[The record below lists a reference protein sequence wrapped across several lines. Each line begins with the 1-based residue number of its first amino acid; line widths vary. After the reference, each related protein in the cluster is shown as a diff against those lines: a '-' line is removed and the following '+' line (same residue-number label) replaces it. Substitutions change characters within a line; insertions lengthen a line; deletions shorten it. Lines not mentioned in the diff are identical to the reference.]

1 MKFVR
6 LQPWAVLPERRT
18 VDLDAAK
25 ERERLY
31 RENFRHLRA
40 ARQPEFCAPW
50 VLGQRVGW
58 RILSPVDVT
67 VAPLPQVEIS
77 GEETEAAAAAVGRS
91 EVWLRSGTALAMDRP
106 PWLHLYEFRDGDGW
120 GSMFVPNGQGTVEW
134 RMGWSPDDFQPMSV
148 LVFPSEDLPDLGVM
162 VGVLT
167 PASLDRMHGTGFSI
181 AIQPRRE
188 LGIRRGQEIA
198 RIVLVG
204 PESLRAS

>member
-1 MKFVR
+1 MKFER
-6 LQPWAVLPERRT
+6 IHPWALVPQQRT
-18 VDLDAAK
+18 VDIEAAK

-50 VLGQRVGW
+50 NLGQRVGW
-58 RILSPVDVT
+58 RVFSPVDVT
-67 VAPLPQVEIS
+67 LTALPQIEIS
-77 GEETEAAAAAVGRS
+77 AEDTEASAGSVGKQ
-91 EVWLRSGTALAMDRP
+91 EVWLRGGTALAMDRP

-120 GSMFVPNGQGTVEW
+120 GNMFVPNGQGSIEW
-134 RMGWSPDDFQPMSV
+134 RQGWMPDDFQPLSV
-148 LVFPSEDLPDLGVM
+148 MVFPSEELPELGVL

-167 PASLDRMHGTGFSI
+167 PASLERMQSTGFSI
-181 AIQPRRE
+181 AISPRTDVD
-188 LGIRRGQEIA
+188 IRRGQEIA